1 MILSS
6 RCFQRG
12 MFFGVKILKFVVYPM
27 NVFIEEF
34 LVKGAW
40 KQGTWL
46 TIKPLG
52 PIRACSGR
60 DLLRNINRSD
70 YSHSLEKLHPGAA
83 GNDEALF
90 DPDLPLRQRKG
101 NKLHLSTFTEHFC
114 QK

>member
-27 NVFIEEF
+27 SVFIEAF
-34 LVKGAW
+34 LVEAAW
-40 KQGTWL
+40 KQRTWL
-46 TIKPLG
+46 TIRPLG
-52 PIRACSGR
+52 P
-60 DLLRNINRSD
+60 NRSD
-70 YSHSLEKLHPGAA
+70 YSHSLENLNPGEA

-90 DPDLPLRQRKG
+90 DPDLPIRQRKR

>member
-27 NVFIEEF
+27 SVFIEAF
-34 LVKGAW
+34 LVEQHGSRGHGLLSGPW
-40 KQGTWL
+40 D
-46 TIKPLG
+46 
-52 PIRACSGR
+52 PIRAYSGR
-60 DLLRNINRSD
+60 NLLTNINRSD
-70 YSHSLEKLHPGAA
+70 YSHSLEKLHTGVAE
-83 GNDEALF
+83 NDEALF